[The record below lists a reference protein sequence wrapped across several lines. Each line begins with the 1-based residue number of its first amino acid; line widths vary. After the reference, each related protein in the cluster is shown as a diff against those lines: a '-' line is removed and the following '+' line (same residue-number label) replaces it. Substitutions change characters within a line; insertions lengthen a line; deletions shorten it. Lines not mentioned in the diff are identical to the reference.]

1 MSVPKTSE
9 CVNIDGILST
19 VVTSTANTA
28 ATVTLAASAG
38 ARYRI
43 YGYNCLI
50 TGAAVVGAITLTLA
64 VGGVT
69 KWLDGVPVAV
79 AIGDSVSN
87 MFPCPIE
94 ASAINTAVTFT
105 ATAGGASVVTNL
117 SLLYD
122 LV

>member
-1 MSVPKTSE
+1 MAVPKTSE

-38 ARYRI
+38 ARYRL

-50 TGAAVVGAITLTLA
+50 TGAATVSAVTLTLA
-64 VGGVT
+64 IGGVT
-69 KWLDGVPVAV
+69 KFLDGVPVAT
-79 AIGDSVSN
+79 AIGSSVSK

-94 ASAINTAVTFT
+94 ASAINTASTLT
-105 ATAGGASVVTNL
+105 ATAGGTSVVTNL